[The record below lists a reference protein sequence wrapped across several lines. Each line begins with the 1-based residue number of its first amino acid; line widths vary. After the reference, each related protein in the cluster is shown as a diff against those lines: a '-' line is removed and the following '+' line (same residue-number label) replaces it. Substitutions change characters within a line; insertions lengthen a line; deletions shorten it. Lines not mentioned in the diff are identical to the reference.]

1 MLFADFP
8 GRDSTKQRAPDNTCC
23 SATWANT
30 NIRSYNSAHF
40 CLSAMFSIE
49 KYVINTGNSSPLLCQ
64 TSSHLPDL
72 FSRTTRQFHIANKR
86 GDANGYVSTLLLR
99 KKTTAMN

>member
-30 NIRSYNSAHF
+30 NIRSYNPAHF

-49 KYVINTGNSSPLLCQ
+49 KYVINAGNSSPPLSQ

-72 FSRTTRQFHIANKR
+72 FSGTTRQFHMAN
-86 GDANGYVSTLLLR
+86 
-99 KKTTAMN
+99 